1 MRFVNVV
8 IALVLVASLGLRA
21 ATARRVTIRTD
32 DGVTLAGTYFE
43 ASRRPAP
50 AILLLPMLTRNHDDW
65 AAAGAR
71 LADAGYAVLA
81 IDFRNGGDADEAS
94 LELDVKAA
102 KAFLRERP
110 EVIPNALGLAGASIG
125 ANVALDDAADDPAVQ
140 SIALLSPGLD
150 YRGLRTE
157 PGMKKF
163 GGRVRRSWCPAR
175 RIRTHGARSRHWRPS
190 GREPAK
196 CGSAMR
202 WRMAPCCFSGIRTS
216 SRRWWTGLEK
226 PYYDQA

>member
-1 MRFVNVV
+1 MRFANVV
-8 IALVLVASLGLRA
+8 VALVLLASLQLRA
-21 ATARRVTIRTD
+21 ANSHRVTVRTD

-50 AILLLPMLTRNHDDW
+50 GIVLLHMLTRNHDDW
-65 AAAGAR
+65 AAAGSR

-81 IDFRNGGDADEAS
+81 IDFRNGGDADAAS

-110 EVIPNALGLAGASIG
+110 EVIPNAFGIAGASIG
-125 ANVALDDAADDPAVQ
+125 ANIALADAADDPGVQ

-157 PGMKKF
+157 QGMKKF
-163 GGRVRRSWCPAR
+163 GGRPALLVSSTKDPYAWRSVKTLAAIGTGTREVRLSDALAHGTVLLQRDPDLITALVDWFR
-175 RIRTHGARSRHWRPS
+175 RT
-190 GREPAK
+190 
-196 CGSAMR
+196 
-202 WRMAPCCFSGIRTS
+202 
-216 SRRWWTGLEK
+216 LL
-226 PYYDQA
+226 